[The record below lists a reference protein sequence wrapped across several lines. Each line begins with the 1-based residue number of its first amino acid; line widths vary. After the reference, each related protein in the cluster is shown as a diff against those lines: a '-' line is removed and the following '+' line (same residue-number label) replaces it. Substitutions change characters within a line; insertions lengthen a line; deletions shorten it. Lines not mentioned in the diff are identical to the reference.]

1 MKEYNPMGQEIPYEE
16 IRKLSPE
23 QLKVFVD
30 AGQIKIGDLEKKS
43 GSKEPR
49 KKRGRDVVDADVRKE
64 LDFIEGLMS
73 FPSDGYQDM
82 LQGLQKYF
90 GGITEEFQKTGKS
103 QVDMTTDIT
112 AGFFKFGELYN
123 SRVEDLQ
130 ALQKL
135 TEYDRAAMTMMIG
148 DKEVNVLQ
156 EYHKTTDDLYGAF
169 RNFNKVIDEQ
179 SSIYGPA
186 FSKML
191 DENAVR
197 AAQTGLV
204 MESYGVNASEMTK
217 FLGREFDLT
226 GEATGTM
233 IEELITASQ
242 ALEKQTGIS
251 AKLIGN
257 EAVSIM
263 NNVKRFGN
271 VTVTE
276 AARMSTAIKQ
286 VGITFSD
293 LDNMVSKFEGFDS
306 AASAVGDLTTV
317 FGVQMDAMEMMML
330 ANEDQEAFMHK
341 MRDTF
346 LDQGFAIEDMNRA
359 QKNLLADT
367 LNMDVR
373 SIERFFGDATMSFEE
388 LQSATE
394 DAKPEDM
401 VMAFNQ
407 SLLDAAIAGKSLSDQ
422 LGSIINQSGVA
433 VQNLAKPAFQI
444 KQDVSGTFT
453 QAGQAIQGYVTSASA
468 GLQELA
474 KAYDKYLKS
483 PKDVDDKKIL
493 DAAYD
498 EVYNRLKKSSQSL
511 MSDFG
516 KVFSESIL
524 ASMAENGLAYAGLDD
539 AKVEEFQQKVQAALT
554 PQIER
559 ALKEFENSQ
568 VVKDILEATGEGSN
582 PRRKTDET
590 PPSPPTNTTPQAPT
604 QITVNLVLDE
614 PGLKVLGKKL
624 ITVNLD
630 GEKID
635 TYSVEDGGQ

>member
-1 MKEYNPMGQEIPYEE
+1 MGQEIPYEE